1 MSDAQQPRPYGQ
13 QAGSEQA
20 PTEWIGSQQPPSPAG
35 PDPDAG
41 DDGGG
46 GGGRR
51 RLLVVG
57 AAAAALVLIVGGGVL
72 AFQVLSGGGPQ
83 PADAIPDSAIAYA
96 RIDLDPSAEQ
106 KVNAVR
112 LLRSV
117 PEFEEQTGITSDT
130 DDLRRRLFEEALADS
145 EGCSEVDY
153 DNDIAPW
160 IGDRAGAAAMPGTDV
175 AEPKPLLVLQVT
187 DEGAARDGIEALLE
201 CSEEEDEPAGLAF
214 VGEYA
219 LLAETQVAADDYAA
233 AAEESP
239 LSEDEAFGAD
249 MEALDGEGIASFW
262 VDLDAVVAYTQESE
276 PETAAVLE
284 ALGYD
289 EVGSISAAIRAQSDA
304 LELVAATTG
313 EAFAVGSDEPAGDVQ
328 ALPESTLMALGFTGG
343 GDAVD
348 KSWDQLLELEGSG
361 LMSEFGPGTIEEFA
375 AQIEAQTGLVVP
387 DDIGTLLGDEFTLA
401 VDSEGFEIVPG
412 TEEPD
417 LSTLNVGARLRTD
430 ADAAADLVSRV
441 QALLSQSGIPFELAQ
456 QEVDGGLVI
465 AANEGYSDALA
476 DGGDLGDADVFESAV
491 ADSDDAVAVLFFDLD
506 KLDEL
511 VDRVAGELGE
521 EVPPEIS
528 DTLDVLRAFGVSGV
542 VDGDYNRTTF
552 RLVFG

>member
-1 MSDAQQPRPYGQ
+1 VSDVQQPRPYGQ

-20 PTEWIGSQQPPSPAG
+20 PTEWIGSQQPPG
-35 PDPDAG
+35 PGTGPDAG
-41 DDGGG
+41 NDGDG

-83 PADAIPDSAIAYA
+83 PADAIPDDAIAYA

-117 PEFEEQTGITSDT
+117 PEFEEETGITSET

-160 IGDRAGAAAMPGTDV
+160 IGDRAGAAA
-175 AEPKPLLVLQVT
+175 
-187 DEGAARDGIEALLE
+187 
-201 CSEEEDEPAGLAF
+201 
-214 VGEYA
+214 
-219 LLAETQVAADDYAA
+219 
-233 AAEESP
+233 EESP

-262 VDLDAVVAYTQESE
+262 VDLDAVLGYLEQSD
-276 PETAAVLE
+276 PETAQMLE
-284 ALGYD
+284 ATGYD
-289 EVGSISAAIRAQSDA
+289 DVGSISAAIRAQSDA
-304 LELVAATTG
+304 LEFVAATTG
-313 EAFAVGSDEPAGDVQ
+313 EAFAVGSSEPAGDVQ

-348 KSWDQLLELEGSG
+348 KFWEQLLELEGSG
-361 LMSEFGPGTIEEFA
+361 VVGEFGSIEEFA
-375 AQIEAQTGLVVP
+375 AQIEAQTGLVIP
-387 DDIGTLLGDEFTLA
+387 DDIGTLLGEEFTLA
-401 VDSEGFEIVPG
+401 VDSGGFEIVPETG
-412 TEEPD
+412 APD
-417 LSTLNVGARLRTD
+417 LSTINVGARLRTD
-430 ADAAADLVSRV
+430 AEAAADLVSRV
-441 QALLSQSGIPFELAQ
+441 RALLAQSGIPFELAQ

-465 AANEGYSDALA
+465 AANEGYADALA
-476 DGGDLGDADVFESAV
+476 SGGDLGDADVFDSAV
-491 ADSDDAVAVLFFDLD
+491 ADSDDAVAVLFLDLD

-521 EVPPEIS
+521 DVPPEVS
-528 DTLDVLRAFGVSGV
+528 DTLDVLSAFGVSSV

>member
-1 MSDAQQPRPYGQ
+1 MSDAQQGRPDGQ
-13 QAGSEQA
+13 PGSEQA
-20 PTEWIGSQQPPSPAG
+20 PTEWIGSHEPPGPGAG
-35 PDPDAG
+35 PEARDAG
-41 DDGGG
+41 GA

-51 RLLVVG
+51 RMLVVG

-83 PADAIPDSAIAYA
+83 PADAIPDEAIAYA

-112 LLRSV
+112 LLRSI
-117 PEFEEQTGITSDT
+117 PQFEDETGITSDT
-130 DDLRRRLFEEALADS
+130 DDLRRRIFEEALKGS
-145 EGCSEVDY
+145 EGCSEIDY
-153 DNDIAPW
+153 DDDIAPW
-160 IGDRAGAAAMPGTDV
+160 IGDRAGAAAMPGTDG
-175 AEPKPLLVLQVT
+175 AQPKPLVVLQVT
-187 DEGAARDGIEALLE
+187 DEDAARTGIEALLD
-201 CSEEEDEPAGLAF
+201 CSEEDDEPGGLALT
-214 VGEYA
+214 GEYA
-219 LLAETQVAADDYAA
+219 LLAETQGEADDYAA

-262 VDLDAVVAYTQESE
+262 VDLDAVIAYTQESE
-276 PETAAVLE
+276 PETAATLE

-304 LELVAATTG
+304 LEFVAATTG

-348 KSWDQLLELEGSG
+348 KFWDQLLELEGSEVMG
-361 LMSEFGPGTIEEFA
+361 AFGSIEEFA
-375 AQIEAQTGLVVP
+375 TQIEAQTGLVIP

-401 VDSEGFEIVPG
+401 VDSEGFEIVPDTG
-412 TEEPD
+412 APD
-417 LSTLNVGARLRTD
+417 LSTINVGARLRTD
-430 ADAAADLVSRV
+430 AAAAADLVSRV
-441 QALLSQSGIPFELAQ
+441 QALLAQSGVPFELAQ

-476 DGGDLGDADVFESAV
+476 SGGDLGDADVFESAV
-491 ADSDDAVAVLFFDLD
+491 ADSDAAAAVLFLDLD

-521 EVPPEIS
+521 ELPPEMS

-542 VDGDYNRTTF
+542 ADGDYNRTTF

>member
-13 QAGSEQA
+13 QPGSEQA
-20 PTEWIGSQQPPSPAG
+20 PTEWIGSQQPPGSGPG
-35 PDPDAG
+35 PDTG
-41 DDGGG
+41 YDGGG

-117 PEFEEQTGITSDT
+117 PEFEEETGITSDT

-145 EGCSEVDY
+145 EGCSGVDY
-153 DNDIAPW
+153 DDDIAPW
-160 IGDRAGAAAMPGTDV
+160 IGDRAGAAAMLGTDG

-201 CSEEEDEPAGLAF
+201 CSEEEDEPAGLTF

-219 LLAETQVAADDYAA
+219 LLAETQAEADDYAA

-262 VDLDAVVAYTQESE
+262 VDLDGVLGYLEQSD
-276 PETAAVLE
+276 PETAQMLDA
-284 ALGYD
+284 AGYD
-289 EVGSISAAIRAQSDA
+289 DVGSISAAIRAQSDA
-304 LELVAATTG
+304 LEFVAATTG
-313 EAFAVGSDEPAGDVQ
+313 EAFAVGSSEPAGDVQ

-348 KSWDQLLELEGSG
+348 RFWEQLLELEGSG
-361 LMSEFGPGTIEEFA
+361 VMGGFGSIEEFA
-375 AQIEAQTGLVVP
+375 AQIEAQTGLVIP
-387 DDIGTLLGDEFTLA
+387 DDIGTLLGEEFTLA
-401 VDSEGFEIVPG
+401 VDSAGFEIAPETG
-412 TEEPD
+412 APD
-417 LSTLNVGARLRTD
+417 LSTINVGARLRTD
-430 ADAAADLVSRV
+430 TEAAADLVSRV
-441 QALLSQSGIPFELAQ
+441 QALLAQSGIPFELAQ

-465 AANEGYSDALA
+465 AANEGYADALA
-476 DGGDLGDADVFESAV
+476 SGGDLGDADVFDSAV
-491 ADSDDAVAVLFFDLD
+491 ADSDDAVAVLFLDLD

-521 EVPPEIS
+521 DVPPEVS
-528 DTLDVLRAFGVSGV
+528 DTLDVLRAFGVSSV
-542 VDGDYNRTTF
+542 VDGDYNRTTV

>member
-13 QAGSEQA
+13 QAGSKQA
-20 PTEWIGSQQPPSPAG
+20 PTEWIGSQQPPG
-35 PDPDAG
+35 QGTGPDAG
-41 DDGGG
+41 NDGDG

-83 PADAIPDSAIAYA
+83 PADAIPDDAIAYA

-117 PEFEEQTGITSDT
+117 PEFEEETGITSET

-160 IGDRAGAAAMPGTDV
+160 IGDRAGAAAMPGTDG

-214 VGEYA
+214 VGDYA
-219 LLAETQVAADDYAA
+219 LLAETQGEADDYAA

-262 VDLDAVVAYTQESE
+262 VDLDAVLGYLEQSD
-276 PETAAVLE
+276 PETAQMLE
-284 ALGYD
+284 AAGYD
-289 EVGSISAAIRAQSDA
+289 DVGSISAAIRAQSDA
-304 LELVAATTG
+304 LEFVAATTG
-313 EAFAVGSDEPAGDVQ
+313 EAFAVGSSEPAGDVQ

-348 KSWDQLLELEGSG
+348 KFWEQLLELEGSG
-361 LMSEFGPGTIEEFA
+361 VVGEFGSIEEFA
-375 AQIEAQTGLVVP
+375 AQIEAQTGLVIP
-387 DDIGTLLGDEFTLA
+387 DDIGTLLGEEFTLA
-401 VDSEGFEIVPG
+401 VDSGGFEIVPETG
-412 TEEPD
+412 APD
-417 LSTLNVGARLRTD
+417 LSTINVGARLRTD
-430 ADAAADLVSRV
+430 AEAAADLVSRV
-441 QALLSQSGIPFELAQ
+441 QALLAQSGIPFELAQ

-465 AANEGYSDALA
+465 AANEGYADALA
-476 DGGDLGDADVFESAV
+476 SGGDLGDADVFDSAV
-491 ADSDDAVAVLFFDLD
+491 ADSDDAVAVLFLDLD

-521 EVPPEIS
+521 DVPPEVS
-528 DTLDVLRAFGVSGV
+528 DTLDVLSAFGVSSV
-542 VDGDYNRTTF
+542 VDGDYNRTTV